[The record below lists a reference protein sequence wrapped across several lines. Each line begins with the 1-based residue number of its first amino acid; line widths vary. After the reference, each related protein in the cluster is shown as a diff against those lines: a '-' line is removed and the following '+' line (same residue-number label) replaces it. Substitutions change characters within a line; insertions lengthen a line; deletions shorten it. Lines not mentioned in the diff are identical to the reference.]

1 LSHASEIQPSFSAAS
16 LCSISGLSAGST
28 VNDLFVA
35 CMPRLRKMAERLLR
49 NREDSEDA
57 LQDALLSGFQN
68 IHQFECRARFSTWMH
83 TILRNSAR
91 SMWRKQRCRPIGF
104 SVDLQ
109 SYEDEHPNFAGDFIE
124 RSLDPEEECLRR
136 ETTRLVEELLADLP
150 PKYREVVRLCKI
162 EELKITDAADHLGV
176 PAGTIKA
183 RMHRARRMIQ
193 KHMNEKK
200 GENPQRIRPDG
211 VPDAAGY
218 SESSSAE
225 TAAFRRT
232 EIPRTRRVRSRRT
245 RPQPSEMFS
254 SARRNTRQASAPC
267 PP

>member
-1 LSHASEIQPSFSAAS
+1 
-16 LCSISGLSAGST
+16 
-28 VNDLFVA
+28 
-35 CMPRLRKMAERLLR
+35 
-49 NREDSEDA
+49 
-57 LQDALLSGFQN
+57 
-68 IHQFECRARFSTWMH
+68 MH

-109 SYEDEHPNFAGDFIE
+109 SYEDEHPNFADDFIE

-136 ETTRLVEELLADLP
+136 EVSRLVEELLADLP

-162 EELKITDAADHLGV
+162 EELKISDAADHLGV

-193 KHMNEKK
+193 ENMNEKK
-200 GENPQRIRPDG
+200 SENPPRIRPEG
-211 VPDAAGY
+211 ALDAADHSG
-218 SESSSAE
+218 SSPAES
-225 TAAFRRT
+225 AAFRRT

-245 RPQPSEMFS
+245 RPQSSEMFS
-254 SARRNTRQASAPC
+254 SAPRNTRQASAPYA
-267 PP
+267 PQSLRNGGALP